1 MPLHMRRLL
10 LLALLP
16 SMASAAPPRAGG
28 EFAVNTYTTGN
39 QFMPDVAAD
48 GSGRF
53 VIVWE
58 SAGQDGNQSGI
69 FGQRFS
75 ARGTPLGS
83 EFRINVFTTSNQFG
97 PRVAANAAGNF
108 VVVWTSA
115 NGQDGSGN
123 GVVGRA
129 YDAAGNAVSGEF
141 PVNAYTTSDQSAPSV
156 SVDPAGNVVV
166 VWASDGPDGS
176 SLGVRGRRFDA
187 SGTAL
192 GGEFPVNTFTTATQ
206 TAPTV
211 ATHADGSFVVSWSS
225 LFQDGSA
232 EAVIGRRFDPNGAAL
247 GGEFQVNTHTPL
259 AQHFPRVAALGG
271 GAFAVAWQSTPDG
284 NVRGIFARRFDNL
297 GNPVGGEFQ
306 VNTFTT
312 DAQQFPHI
320 AADPSGTFTIVWES
334 WTQDGSQAG
343 VFGRSFDAAGTPVD
357 VEFRVNTYTLYSQ
370 RVPAVAADADGR
382 FVVAWYSEA
391 QEPGYAVRAQRF
403 GDLIFRDGFESDG
416 LSASSNGVTD
426 PATSR

>member
-1 MPLHMRRLL
+1 MPHSIRSLL
-10 LLALLP
+10 LLSLFPLL
-16 SMASAAPPRAGG
+16 ASAAPPRAGG
-28 EFAVNTYTTGN
+28 EFAVNTYTMGD
-39 QFMPDVAAD
+39 QWLPDVAAD
-48 GSGRF
+48 ASGRF

-58 SAGQDGNQSGI
+58 SMTGQDGDGGGI

-75 ARGTPLGS
+75 AGGTPLGP

-115 NGQDGSGN
+115 GGQDGSGD
-123 GVVGRA
+123 GVFGRA
-129 YDAAGNAVSGEF
+129 YDAAGNAASGEF
-141 PVNAYTTSDQSAPSV
+141 QVNAYTPSNQLAPSV
-156 SVDPAGNVVV
+156 SVDPAGHIVA

-176 SLGVRGRRFDA
+176 FLGVRGRRFDA

-192 GGEFPVNTFTTATQ
+192 SDEFPVNTFTTATQ
-206 TAPTV
+206 AAPSV
-211 ATHADGSFVVSWSS
+211 ATHADGTFVVSWTS

-232 EAVIGRRFDPNGAAL
+232 EAVIGRRFDAGGAAL

-259 AQHFPRVAALGG
+259 AQDAPQVAALGG
-271 GAFAVAWQSTPDG
+271 GAFAVVWQSTPDG
-284 NVRGIFARRFDNL
+284 NVRGIFARRFDAL
-297 GNPVGGEFQ
+297 GNPAGGEFQ

-312 DAQQFPHI
+312 DAQQFPDI
-320 AADPSGTFTIVWES
+320 AADPSGGFTVVWES

-343 VFGRSFDAAGTPVD
+343 VFGRSFDAAGTPTD

-382 FVVAWYSEA
+382 FVVAWHRDY
-391 QEPGYAVRAQRF
+391 QDGDRFAVRAQRY
-403 GDLIFRDGFESDG
+403 GDLVFKDGFESSG
-416 LSASSNGVTD
+416 L
-426 PATSR
+426 P